1 MMPEHTR
8 ATTVTGVGYP
18 PKLAAE
24 TGPANSRAAAAN
36 TTSTTVGLVGR
47 IKGAAT
53 RSIDPA
59 AGAAPGCRRRCG
71 CRARGGGEAG
81 WVLAATVFLW
91 AERGARPYGRF

>member
-1 MMPEHTR
+1 MMTEHTR

-24 TGPANSRAAAAN
+24 TGPANSSAAAAN

-59 AGAAPGCRRRCG
+59 AGAAPGCRRCCG
-71 CRARGGGEAG
+71 CSACGGGEAG
-81 WVLAATVFLW
+81 WVLRAKILRRAGRGRRAT
-91 AERGARPYGRF
+91 G